1 MDDPNTTLAVTLG
14 DLAGKVEERVR
25 SGEYESPSDVVRAG
39 LEALAREE
47 RAFEAELKAK
57 VEEALADPR
66 PWLSA
71 DEMSNRMR
79 AYHQERL
86 AKARDAV

>member
-1 MDDPNTTLAVTLG
+1 MDDPNTTLTVNLG
-14 DLAGKVEERVR
+14 ALADKVEERVR
-25 SGEYESPSDVVRAG
+25 SGEYHSPSDVVRAG

-47 RAFEAELKAK
+47 RAFDAELKAK

>member
-1 MDDPNTTLAVTLG
+1 MDDPNTTLTVTLG

-25 SGEYESPSDVVRAG
+25 SGEYESPSEVVRAG

-57 VEEALADPR
+57 VEEALADTR

-86 AKARDAV
+86 AKARDTV

>member
-1 MDDPNTTLAVTLG
+1 MDDPNTTLTVTLG

-25 SGEYESPSDVVRAG
+25 SGEYGSPSEVVRAG

-86 AKARDAV
+86 AKNRDAV

>member
-1 MDDPNTTLAVTLG
+1 MDDPNTTLTVTLG

-25 SGEYESPSDVVRAG
+25 SGEYGSPSEVVRAG

-66 PWLSA
+66 PSIPAAEVFARLRSRL
-71 DEMSNRMR
+71 DER
-79 AYHQERL
+79 E
-86 AKARDAV
+86 AREGETV

>member
-1 MDDPNTTLAVTLG
+1 MDDPNTTLTVTLG
-14 DLAGKVEERVR
+14 DWAEKVEERVR
-25 SGEYESPSDVVRAG
+25 SGEYESPSDVVQAG

-47 RAFEAELKAK
+47 RAFKAELKTK

-71 DEMSNRMR
+71 DEMSSRMR
-79 AYHQERL
+79 AYHRERL
-86 AKARDAV
+86 AT

>member
-1 MDDPNTTLAVTLG
+1 MDDPNTTLTVTLG
-14 DLAGKVEERVR
+14 DLAEKVEERVR
-25 SGEYESPSDVVRAG
+25 SGEYGSPSEVIRAG

>member
-1 MDDPNTTLAVTLG
+1 MDDPNTTLTVTLG
-14 DLAGKVEERVR
+14 DLAEKVEERVR
-25 SGEYESPSDVVRAG
+25 SGEYGSPSDVVRAG

-66 PWLSA
+66 PSIPAAEVFTRLRSRL
-71 DEMSNRMR
+71 DER
-79 AYHQERL
+79 A
-86 AKARDAV
+86 AREGETV

>member
-1 MDDPNTTLAVTLG
+1 MDDPNTTLTVTLG
-14 DLAGKVEERVR
+14 DLAEKVEERVR
-25 SGEYESPSDVVRAG
+25 SGKYESPSDVIRAG

-47 RAFEAELKAK
+47 RAFETELKAK

-86 AKARDAV
+86 AKARGTV

>member
-1 MDDPNTTLAVTLG
+1 MDDPNSTLTVTIG
-14 DLAGKVEERVR
+14 DLAEKVEERVR
-25 SGEYESPSDVVRAG
+25 SGEYDSPSEVVRAG
-39 LEALAREE
+39 LEALEREE

-57 VEEALADPR
+57 VEEALTDPR

-86 AKARDAV
+86 AKARDTV

>member
-1 MDDPNTTLAVTLG
+1 MDDPNTTLTVTLG

-25 SGEYESPSDVVRAG
+25 SGEYDSPSDVVRAG

-47 RAFEAELKAK
+47 RAFEAILKRK

-66 PWLSA
+66 PSIPAAEVFANLEDHHRQRVA
-71 DEMSNRMR
+71 R
-79 AYHQERL
+79 AGG
-86 AKARDAV
+86 KV

>member
-1 MDDPNTTLAVTLG
+1 MDDPNTTLTVTLG
-14 DLAGKVEERVR
+14 DLAEKVEERVR

-47 RAFEAELKAK
+47 RAFETELKAK

-71 DEMSNRMR
+71 DQMSNRMR